1 MNKDRPVLSATELWP
16 IKCTFQQCIDY
27 VDIAGR
33 YSARRRQTRVHGMVK
48 TRYVRAKCV
57 NISKTIGDASKIT
70 IND

>member
-33 YSARRRQTRVHGMVK
+33 SSARQRHTRV
-48 TRYVRAKCV
+48 A
-57 NISKTIGDASKIT
+57 
-70 IND
+70 